1 MMGYSENPFNSNNSC
16 KALTSIDTTGWD
28 TNNVTNM
35 SYMFYGCRALTN
47 LDVSKWNTSNVNDMS
62 YMFAHCKS
70 LPEETLLDI
79 FNKWDTSNVT
89 DMSGMFWNGPR
100 CLSTSASLL
109 SNLSNWD
116 TSNVTNMAAMFQKC
130 ESLKTLDISN
140 WDTSNVTNMSGMF
153 YLTEDNDVPE
163 YGAALTTIKG
173 VIDMKSCTE
182 YDQMFWGCPNLTG
195 VKIKNPPAGFRLDI
209 SKDQYEIVS

>member
-1 MMGYSENPFNSNNSC
+1 MGS
-16 KALTSIDTTGWD
+16 
-28 TNNVTNM
+28 
-35 SYMFYGCRALTN
+35 MFYYCTFLKT
-47 LDVSKWNTSNVNDMS
+47 LDVSK
-62 YMFAHCKS
+62 
-70 LPEETLLDI
+70 
-79 FNKWDTSNVT
+79 
-89 DMSGMFWNGPR
+89 
-100 CLSTSASLL
+100 
-109 SNLSNWD
+109 WD
-116 TSNVTNMAAMFQKC
+116 TSNVTNMAGMFQKC

-209 SKDQYEIVS
+209 SEDQYEIVS